1 MEIKEYLKENFPEMK
16 KALARLVRIPSV
28 SGEKEGGYPFGAECG
43 RVLDEFLKLCEEN
56 GFKGKNYDYYA
67 GSADFSEDIE
77 PALGILAHLDV
88 VPVTE
93 KDWHFPPFDVTEQDG
108 KLYGRGCMDD
118 KGAVIASLFAM
129 KAVRECGYTLKRN
142 VRLIVGCSEETG
154 SELDIKEYMKR
165 AEMPK
170 AVFTPD
176 AEYPIIC
183 TEKGT
188 IKFEFGGSFDCS
200 DIESLSGGT
209 VVNAVPSEARTVL
222 NGKKGK
228 FELPEAEGIECI
240 FENEKTV
247 IVCKGKSAHAATPE
261 HGVNAFTKLFEYLL
275 NVNIGEKDKA
285 MLKSLLGLFP
295 VGETNAKSMGLDVT
309 DESGGTTCV
318 FSILDY
324 KNGQLCC
331 KADMRFPVSLTK
343 AEAEKKIGEAVERNG
358 LKLISAVGSEPH
370 CADKNS
376 GFVRALL
383 KVYSDTTGKEGYCK
397 SIGGGTYVHGI
408 DGGVAFGME
417 IEGEDNNIHGAD
429 EWIGSDNMI
438 MSAEIFA
445 KAIIEYCG
453 KEK

>member
-16 KALARLVRIPSV
+16 KALARLVKIPSV
-28 SGEKEGGYPFGAECG
+28 SGKKEGEYPFGAECG
-43 RVLDEFLKLCEEN
+43 RVLDEFLMLCEEN
-56 GFKGKNYDYYA
+56 GFNGKNYDYYA
-67 GSADFSEDIE
+67 GSTDFSESGE

-88 VPVTE
+88 VPAAQ
-93 KDWHFPPFDVTEQDG
+93 KDWNFPAFDVTEKDG

-165 AEMPK
+165 AKMPD

-176 AEYPIIC
+176 AAYPVIC

-188 IKFEFGGSFDCS
+188 VKFEFGGSFNCS
-200 DIESLSGGT
+200 DIETLCGGT
-209 VVNAVPSEARTVL
+209 VVNAVPAEVKAVL
-222 NGKKGK
+222 NGKKDDYI
-228 FELPEAEGIECI
+228 LPEAEGIE
-240 FENEKTV
+240 FSLENGKTV
-247 IVCKGKSAHAATPE
+247 ILCKGKSAHAASPE
-261 HGVNAFTKLFEYLL
+261 HGVNAFTKLFKYLL
-275 NVNIGEKDKA
+275 NVNISENDKK
-285 MLKSLLGLFP
+285 MLSSVLGLFP
-295 VGETNAKSMGLDVT
+295 VGETNAESLGLNVT
-309 DESGGTTCV
+309 DESGNTTCV

-324 KNGQLCC
+324 KDGKLSC

-343 AEAEKKIGEAVERNG
+343 AEATKKIGEAVKKNG
-358 LKLISAVGSEPH
+358 LKLISAVGSESH

-376 GFVRALL
+376 DFVRTLL
-383 KVYSDTTGKEGYCK
+383 KVYTDVTGKEGCCK

-429 EWIGSDNMI
+429 EWIGCDNMI
-438 MSAEIFA
+438 TSAEIFA
-445 KAIIEYCG
+445 EVIIEYCG
-453 KEK
+453 K